1 MSHSRTACN
10 RIVHATIRNSLVTA
24 LVVCVLNCAP
34 KPAPTPILESAVVE
48 QTGPDTYSIT
58 IDGTPAAY
66 PVQVFAIP
74 QPGRSDKEE
83 LLVEAAQSPIIEVR
97 LPAGSGQPFFRLV
110 SNAGDSLTVSIRR
123 LPLKGAPNFRDL
135 GGYRTADGR
144 RLRWGTIYRSGKLSE
159 LTESDY
165 AYLSKLGIQLVCDF
179 RVDHERKRSP
189 TNWRG
194 AQAPEIVESS
204 IDTVSYA
211 FQAKDMQEHMRN
223 VYNRMPFDGSE
234 QYAALFRRMID
245 GDLPLL
251 MHCTSGKDRTG
262 FFSALLLTILGVPHE
277 TVVEDFLLT
286 NRYLV
291 PDERI
296 PEMAKQMQERWHLD
310 VLPDAETV
318 RAATGVLES
327 NLEIGFAAIREKY
340 GTIEDYA
347 RDALKLSADDVESL
361 RNRLLE

>member
-1 MSHSRTACN
+1 MSRSRTTSA
-10 RIVHATIRNSLVTA
+10 RIVHATRNSLVAA
-24 LVVCVLNCAP
+24 LVVCVLSCTP
-34 KPAPTPILESAVVE
+34 EPAPTPTLESAVVE
-48 QTGPDTYSIT
+48 QTGPDTYSIAV
-58 IDGTPAAY
+58 DGTPAAY
-66 PVQVFAIP
+66 PVQVFAVP
-74 QPGRSDKEE
+74 QPGRSGGEE
-83 LLVEAAQSPIIEVR
+83 LLVDAEQSPIEVR

-123 LPLKGAPNFRDL
+123 LPLEGAPNFRDL

-144 RLRWGTIYRSGKLSE
+144 RLRWGTIYRSGQLSE
-159 LTESDY
+159 LTEADY
-165 AYLSKLGIQLVCDF
+165 EYLSKLGIRLVCDF
-179 RVDHERKRSP
+179 RVDRERERSP
-189 TNWRG
+189 TNWGG
-194 AQAPEIVESS
+194 AQPPEIIESS

-211 FQAKDMQEHMRN
+211 GQAKDIQQHMRN

-286 NRYLV
+286 NHYLV
-291 PDERI
+291 PDDRI
-296 PEMAKQMQERWHLD
+296 PQMAKQMQERRHLE
-310 VLPDAETV
+310 VLPDTETV

-327 NLEIGFAAIREKY
+327 NLEIGFAVIREKY

-361 RNRLLE
+361 RGRLLE

>member
-1 MSHSRTACN
+1 MSHRRTSRAP
-10 RIVHATIRNSLVTA
+10 IVHAARYSLVAA
-24 LVVCVLNCAP
+24 LVASVLSCAP
-34 KPAPTPILESAVVE
+34 ESAAAPTLESAVVE
-48 QTGPDTYSIT
+48 QTGADTYSIAV
-58 IDGTPAAY
+58 DGTPAAH
-66 PVQVFAIP
+66 PVRVLAVP
-74 QPGRSDKEE
+74 QPGRPGREK
-83 LLVEAAQSPIIEVR
+83 LLVDAAQSPIIEVR

-110 SNAGDSLTVSIRR
+110 SNSGESLTVSIRR
-123 LPLKGAPNFRDL
+123 LPLEGAPNFRDL

-144 RLRWGTIYRSGKLSE
+144 RLRWGTIYRSGQLSD
-159 LTESDY
+159 LTEADY
-165 AYLSKLGIQLVCDF
+165 EYLSKLGIRLVCDF
-179 RVDHERKRSP
+179 RVDRERKRSP

-194 AQAPEIVESS
+194 AQPPEIVESS

-211 FQAKDMQEHMRN
+211 GQAKDIQEHMRN
-223 VYNRMPFDGSE
+223 VYKRMPFDGRE

-286 NRYLV
+286 NQYLV

-296 PEMAKQMQERWHLD
+296 PEMAKQMQERRRLE
-310 VLPDAETV
+310 VLPDAATV

-327 NLEIGFAAIREKY
+327 NLEIGFAVIREKY
-340 GTIEDYA
+340 GTIQDYA

-361 RNRLLE
+361 RGRLLE